1 MENDVV
7 LNQINAKVQKNEV
20 FQDGRHKA
28 ILTLWLYI
36 RLSYRQNMD
45 LLNFI

>member
-7 LNQINAKVQKNEV
+7 LNQINAKVQKNDV
-20 FQDGRHKA
+20 FQDGRQNA

-36 RLSYRQNMD
+36 LK
-45 LLNFI
+45 L